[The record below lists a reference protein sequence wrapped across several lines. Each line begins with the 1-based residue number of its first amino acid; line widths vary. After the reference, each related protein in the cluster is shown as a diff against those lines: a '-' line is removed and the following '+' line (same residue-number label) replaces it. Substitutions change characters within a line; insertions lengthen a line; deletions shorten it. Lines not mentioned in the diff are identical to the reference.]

1 MAKKMSLPAQ
11 MGIGMALGVIVGAMA
26 PSMGFEAAWF
36 KPLGDLFITLVRM
49 VVVPLV
55 FCTLIA
61 GAAAVCDVK
70 KLGRVATKTLVYYF
84 ATTTVAVALIAGVDR
99 IMDMAR
105 TSINVLGDAT
115 GALVVSKWEGPDQQ
129 EC

>member
-1 MAKKMSLPAQ
+1 VAAIFAAEVY
-11 MGIGMALGVIVGAMA
+11 GIPMPLDKQLTVLLLAVLASVG
-26 PSMGFEAAWF
+26 SMG
-36 KPLGDLFITLVRM
+36 
-49 VVVPLV
+49 VP
-55 FCTLIA
+55 
-61 GAAAVCDVK
+61 GAA
-70 KLGRVATKTLVYYF
+70 LVMITMVF
-84 ATTTVAVALIAGVDR
+84 TQVGIPLEAVALIAGVDR

>member
-1 MAKKMSLPAQ
+1 MSLPAQ
-11 MGIGMALGVIVGAMA
+11 MGIGMVLGVIVGAMA

-99 IMDMAR
+99 IMDMVR

-115 GALVVSKWEGPDQQ
+115 GALVVTKWEGPDQQ

>member
-11 MGIGMALGVIVGAMA
+11 MGIGMVLGVIVGAMA

-36 KPLGDLFITLVRM
+36 KPIGDLFITLVRM

-84 ATTTVAVALIAGVDR
+84 ATTTVAVAIGL
-99 IMDMAR
+99 
-105 TSINVLGDAT
+105 VLAN
-115 GALVVSKWEGPDQQ
+115 
-129 EC
+129 